1 MPLHIPVICC
11 EAFKTRRSA
20 SIRQCAK
27 SPHSILRL
35 TSSLLPSCSGA
46 PHPDFDAGMF
56 PSFLSSYRLLEQF
69 LLHSSKLSC
78 AVLLFLLILSSTSS
92 PPLPPSPP
100 PLTSLL
106 ISPSTTSFPPLFRH
120 HNHRFLSLLLYC
132 LCSTTFSS
140 SSSCGLWGRVGPVN
154 RK

>member
-1 MPLHIPVICC
+1 MPLYIPVICC
-11 EAFKTRRSA
+11 EAFRARRSA

-35 TSSLLPSCSGA
+35 TSSLLPSRSGA
-46 PHPDFDAGMF
+46 PHPDSDAEMF

-69 LLHSSKLSC
+69 LLHSSKLLHS
-78 AVLLFLLILSSTSS
+78 LPLFLLILSSTSS
-92 PPLPPSPP
+92 PPPASPFPP

-106 ISPSTTSFPPLFRH
+106 ISPSNTPPLFRH
-120 HNHRFLSLLLYC
+120 HNHRFLSLLLYS
-132 LCSTTFSS
+132 LCSTTSSS
-140 SSSCGLWGRVGPVN
+140 SSSCGLLGRVGPVN